1 MPKRVSLADRLAQE
15 AASTLASHLVA
26 LTMPSAPTAPSA
38 LWGEEQA
45 RQEVVALDVTQI
57 MPRARQP
64 RTIFDQSKLE
74 ELAGSIREH
83 GIIQPIIVRPI
94 ALTKWEGHARRY
106 ELIAGERRWRASMLA
121 ERTTIPALIR
131 TDTTDHGT
139 LIELALI
146 ENIQRAD
153 LHPLE
158 EALAF
163 GIMRDE
169 LDYSVR
175 RIGDRLGRSKGYVE
189 NRLKLLDLDADL
201 QQLVTERPD
210 TLIHVGEL
218 AKVANPATRAELVEA
233 VRQGLSYTETQAR
246 VRQVLTPVAAP
257 EVSLRKDT
265 HDPDQG
271 GEHGGSLPSHAPSA
285 PEVSLRKDTH
295 DPNQPDREHGGSL
308 PSHAPSAP
316 EVSLRKDTHDPDQ
329 PDRERAGASSSH
341 APSATEVSL
350 RKDTNDA
357 DQDREHAGA
366 SSSQAAQQPRTID
379 EHLPPRAEHVP
390 QQNGEHG
397 TSPANQP
404 ARQSPAISDDAPSTP
419 APNHDDQPL
428 LLSTQERT
436 SLMELSSK
444 LEVWLNH
451 PARLAPDDW
460 RLLAPILQRLRD
472 VSDRLGQ

>member
-15 AASTLASHLVA
+15 TACAPASHPVA
-26 LTMPSAPTAPSA
+26 LAAPSAPTAPSA

-45 RQEVVALDVTQI
+45 RQQVVALDLTQI

-74 ELAGSIREH
+74 ELAHSIREH

-94 ALTKWEGHARRY
+94 PLTKWEGRARRY

-131 TDTTDHGT
+131 TDTNDHGT

-175 RIGDRLGRSKGYVE
+175 RIGERLGRSKGYVE
-189 NRLKLLDLDADL
+189 NRLKLLDLDTDL

-218 AKVANPATRAELVEA
+218 AKVADPATRAELVEA

-285 PEVSLRKDTH
+285 
-295 DPNQPDREHGGSL
+295 
-308 PSHAPSAP
+308 
-316 EVSLRKDTHDPDQ
+316 
-329 PDRERAGASSSH
+329 
-341 APSATEVSL
+341 TEVSL
-350 RKDTNDA
+350 RKDTSEA
-357 DQDREHAGA
+357 DQDREHAGF
-366 SSSQAAQQPRTID
+366 SSSQPGQQPRTAD
-379 EHLPPRAEHVP
+379 ETLPPHEDHVP

-397 TSPANQP
+397 TSSANQP
-404 ARQSPAISDDAPSTP
+404 ALQSPAISGDAPP
-419 APNHDDQPL
+419 APAPDRDDQPL
-428 LLSTQERT
+428 MLSTQERA
-436 SLMELSSK
+436 SLVELSSK